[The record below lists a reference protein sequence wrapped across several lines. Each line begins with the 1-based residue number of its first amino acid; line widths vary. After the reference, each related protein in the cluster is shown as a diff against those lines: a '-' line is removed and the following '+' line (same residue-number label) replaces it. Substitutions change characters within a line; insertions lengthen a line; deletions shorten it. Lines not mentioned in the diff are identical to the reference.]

1 MKKLV
6 ALMLSLLM
14 LATMIP
20 MASADE
26 EIVLTFATD
35 WSGGPN
41 GVEATDSV
49 YMQVWMEKTGIKV
62 QAVTASDEQLATNP
76 VKPDII
82 KVFDTGS
89 TMGSDVY
96 SLISYG
102 DIISLN
108 DLFEQGYGENYRA
121 RLAEIP
127 GADKLAKNDDGIYP
141 AFYMLRAADAPKSFS
156 GMLIRQDWLTELGL
170 EMPKT
175 IADWD
180 NVLRTFKA
188 EKGATLS
195 GMWAGLQGLE
205 YAFAV
210 TDTFFVDGE
219 TVKFGP
225 VEDNYKEFLTQ
236 FHTWYDDDVLDP
248 DIFTESAD
256 AVYAKIASGE
266 IGALFGYTGSTFN
279 KILSMDADVTAGWVP
294 APVAVY
300 SDENPVNVAFK
311 TAPLQTTAY
320 MISADC
326 KHPEL
331 AAQFID
337 WIYSEEGTMLS
348 NFGVEDVSFVY
359 DENGTPVFTDEIN
372 NNPNGYSRTDALEI
386 YSGEANKPF
395 VVTRDGMMAGY
406 TTEVQQQSLAL
417 WMDEENTIREIP
429 TLAFTADE
437 SDELSLIMTDITT
450 YVSENR
456 INFIYGNRS
465 LEEFE
470 AFRSAIKDMGID
482 RALEIYQAAYDRYL
496 AR

>member
-14 LATMIP
+14 LTAMIP

-26 EIVLTFATD
+26 EIVLTYATT

-41 GVEATDSV
+41 AVEATDSV
-49 YMQVWMEKTGIKV
+49 YLQVWMEKTGIQVK
-62 QAVTASDEQLATNP
+62 AVPASDEQLATNP

-82 KVFDTGS
+82 KVFNTDS

-102 DIISLN
+102 DIIPLN

-121 RLAEIP
+121 WLEKIP
-127 GADKLAKNDDGIYP
+127 GADKMVKNDDGIYP
-141 AFYMLRAADAPKSFS
+141 GFYMLRAADSPKSFS

-180 NVLRTFKA
+180 NVLRTFK
-188 EKGATLS
+188 EQKGATLS

-210 TDTFFVDGE
+210 TDSFYVDGE
-219 TVKFGP
+219 TVKYGP
-225 VEDNYKEFLTQ
+225 TEDRYGEFLTQ
-236 FHTWYDDDVLDP
+236 FHTWYADGVLDP

-256 AVYAKIASGE
+256 AVYAKIANGE

-279 KILSMDADVTAGWVP
+279 KILTMDSDVADGWQP

-300 SDENPVNVAFK
+300 SEENPINVAFK
-311 TAPLQTTAY
+311 TMPMQTTAY
-320 MISADC
+320 LISADC
-326 KHPEL
+326 KYPEL

-348 NFGVEDVSFVY
+348 NFGVEGVSYVL
-359 DENGTPVFTDEIN
+359 DENGNACFTEEVT

-386 YSGEANKPF
+386 YAGESNKPF
-395 VVTRDGMMAGY
+395 VLTREGLMATY
-406 TTEVQQQSLAL
+406 PADVQKTSLEV
-417 WMDEENTIREIP
+417 WMDEDNTIREVP
-429 TLAFTADE
+429 TLTFTTEE
-437 SDELSLIMTDITT
+437 SDELSLIMTDINT

-465 LEEFE
+465 VEEFD
-470 AFRSAIKDMGID
+470 AFRSAIREMGID